1 MKGEWGVRSRG
12 QWVQTTL
19 SSLLENE
26 TDMWAVAGGERGF
39 EGTGRM
45 REDAQEAKKVPSY
58 SYSPSCDAYYS

>member
-1 MKGEWGVRSRG
+1 
-12 QWVQTTL
+12 VQTTL